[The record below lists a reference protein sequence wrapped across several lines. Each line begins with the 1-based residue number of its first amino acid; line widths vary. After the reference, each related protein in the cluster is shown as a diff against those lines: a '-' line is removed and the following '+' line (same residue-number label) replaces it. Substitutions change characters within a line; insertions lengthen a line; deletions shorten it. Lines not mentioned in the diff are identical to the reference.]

1 MSSAWSWVTLV
12 TAVGCAVL
20 AGVFFAF
27 SAFVMAGLDR
37 LPPTQGV
44 AAMQSINR
52 TALRPPL
59 MIALVGVAVLCVGLA
74 VWALSSLGDRRAVL
88 TLAGA
93 VAYVVGAIGV
103 TRAASVPLNDELDR
117 VDATSPSAA
126 GAWDH
131 YFGAW
136 MAWNHVRGLLCAVGA
151 MLLTVA
157 LARE

>member
-1 MSSAWSWVTLV
+1 VSSAWSWVTLV
-12 TAVGCAVL
+12 AAVGCGVL

-27 SAFVMAGLDR
+27 SGFVMAGLNR
-37 LPPTQGV
+37 LPASQSVT
-44 AAMQSINR
+44 AMQSINR

-59 MIALVGVAVLCVGLA
+59 MIALVGVAALCAGLA
-74 VWALSSLGDRRAVL
+74 VWALRSLGDRRAVL

-93 VAYVVGAIGV
+93 VAYLIGAIGV
-103 TRAASVPLNDELDR
+103 TRAANVPLNDEIDR
-117 VDATSPSAA
+117 VDASSASAA

-131 YFGAW
+131 YYGTW

-151 MLLTVA
+151 ALLTVA

>member
-1 MSSAWSWVTLV
+1 VSSAWAWVTLA
-12 TAVGCAVL
+12 TAVGCAVV

-37 LPPTQGV
+37 LPASQSV
-44 AAMQSINR
+44 ATMQSLNR

-59 MIALVGVAVLCVGLA
+59 MIALVGVAVVCAGLA
-74 VWALSSLGDRRAVL
+74 VWALRSLGDRRAVL

-93 VAYVVGAIGV
+93 AAYLVGAIGV
-103 TRAASVPLNDELDR
+103 TRAANVPLNDELDR
-117 VDATSPSAA
+117 VDATSPAAA

-131 YFGAW
+131 YFGTW

-151 MLLTVA
+151 ALLTVA